1 MIVSRSIVI
10 AIFASTAAVAQ
21 TPAGGGQS
29 PEAMSCA
36 EMGLEITELT
46 SSAVGTS
53 LNVAETAT
61 KFRNNSTSVA
71 TAVGTQALG
80 MALGSTAGGRMAV
93 AGIEQA
99 MRQAE
104 EAKNRQ
110 LTAEM
115 NRNIAAMQ
123 ANEGN
128 LERLMK
134 LHELYEAKCP
144 Q

>member
-1 MIVSRSIVI
+1 
-10 AIFASTAAVAQ
+10 
-21 TPAGGGQS
+21 
-29 PEAMSCA
+29 
-36 EMGLEITELT
+36 MGLEITELT